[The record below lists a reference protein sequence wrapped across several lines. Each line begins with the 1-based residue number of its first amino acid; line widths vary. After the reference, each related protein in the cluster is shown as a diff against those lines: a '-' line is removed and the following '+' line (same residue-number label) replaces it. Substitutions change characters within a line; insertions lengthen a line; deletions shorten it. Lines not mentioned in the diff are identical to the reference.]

1 MDFDTR
7 IFTIGVDFFVC
18 QLRDESPTCGLFYMR
33 VCDQSG
39 LFVVILER
47 VQTMVICMH
56 IELGKSSVWT
66 FCLYRIGK
74 SPPYGLKCAHIYHQ
88 NGHFVWQLRDT
99 NFFMRNWI
107 VSKFLISFLFLGY
120 VAFDVLFIILI
131 LLMHMK
137 FVWFTIKKWVYCSI
151 DLWDLK

>member
-18 QLRDESPTCGLFYMR
+18 QLRDESPTCGLFYTR

-56 IELGKSSVWT
+56 VELGKSSVWT
-66 FCLYRIGK
+66 FFVSYWKK
-74 SPPYGLKCAHIYHQ
+74 S
-88 NGHFVWQLRDT
+88 
-99 NFFMRNWI
+99 
-107 VSKFLISFLFLGY
+107 
-120 VAFDVLFIILI
+120 
-131 LLMHMK
+131 
-137 FVWFTIKKWVYCSI
+137 
-151 DLWDLK
+151 